1 MAKQTTNKASK
12 SKELNILENPAT
24 NTDGGFEV
32 LLTNKDIEN
41 FPKLQDAGILGGDK
55 IIISNEESFIVEEP
69 MNANSKNQNTNPI
82 ITDDLTLLK
91 FYSEELLVSLGDIY
105 IGGRAAQ
112 KRDQLFEFLQKL
124 K

>member
-1 MAKQTTNKASK
+1 MAKQTTNKPSK

-24 NTDGGFEV
+24 NISGGFEV
-32 LLTNKDIEN
+32 LLTDKDIEN
-41 FPKLQDAGILGGDK
+41 FPELQDAGILGGDK

-69 MNANSKNQNTNPI
+69 INVNIKNNDINPVVN
-82 ITDDLTLLK
+82 DDLTLLR
-91 FYSEELLVSLGDIY
+91 FYSEELLVSLEGIF

>member
-1 MAKQTTNKASK
+1 MAKQTTNKPSK

-24 NTDGGFEV
+24 NIFGGFEV
-32 LLTNKDIEN
+32 LLTDKDIEN
-41 FPKLQDAGILGGDK
+41 FPELQDNGILGGDK
-55 IIISNEESFIVEEP
+55 IIVSNEESFYGEGII
-69 MNANSKNQNTNPI
+69 NIKNDDINLLVTE
-82 ITDDLTLLK
+82 DLTLLK
-91 FYSEELLVSLGDIY
+91 FYSEELLISLEGIF

>member
-1 MAKQTTNKASK
+1 MAKQTTIKEPKNFTQPDTINQDFISEDNQGESINKN
-12 SKELNILENPAT
+12 KENNDINP
-24 NTDGGFEV
+24 V
-32 LLTNKDIEN
+32 
-41 FPKLQDAGILGGDK
+41 
-55 IIISNEESFIVEEP
+55 
-69 MNANSKNQNTNPI
+69 

-91 FYSEELLVSLGDIY
+91 FYSEELLVSLEGIF

>member
-1 MAKQTTNKASK
+1 MAKQTTTKESK
-12 SKELNILENPAT
+12 TFTKPDTIN
-24 NTDGGFEV
+24 
-32 LLTNKDIEN
+32 
-41 FPKLQDAGILGGDK
+41 QDFTSEDNQG
-55 IIISNEESFIVEEP
+55 EP
-69 MNANSKNQNTNPI
+69 MNSNKNNDVNPI
-82 ITDDLTLLK
+82 VTDDLALLK